1 MVIGFE
7 VCLCPDPNHIKK
19 IDSKYNDSELT
30 RCCPKT
36 LLTFNPTS
44 SSQNMTC
51 PLQVDSDPEP
61 GLFCPHSYFETYD
74 AFDVS
79 NGDGIVVETYDGKK
93 TTLKKDSQDYCVG
106 PSWPIQKSSLDEPIK
121 MHLFR

>member
-44 SSQNMTC
+44 SSQNVTC

-79 NGDGIVVETYDGKK
+79 NGDMEIPQCCLVRIKSQKRVRNV
-93 TTLKKDSQDYCVG
+93 TLLLG
-106 PSWPIQKSSLDEPIK
+106 T
-121 MHLFR
+121 